1 LLCLGFSSTRPRYKK
16 KTKARARQHSTERE
30 RERDQNIKKNTNM
43 SGEEDAEKTIS
54 FIVKT
59 STNPKLEMKN
69 VKLSA
74 TVAELKAKLATKMDE
89 EKNDGSTTLPDSIR
103 LIYKGHVLKDEKTV
117 RECSIGEGHAVH
129 LVKSAPKKSATTTT
143 TTTPG
148 GSGSPATTT
157 NTTSAANNE
166 GGAAAAAGNSGQ
178 PPRTWM
184 DDANASQRTTQ
195 APDFAT
201 LFNSSV
207 LGGGAGGSGGFG
219 AFGGGGSG
227 GGFGG
232 GFGGA
237 GGMPNPTPE
246 EIRAIE
252 NDPFVRQFME
262 QAMQDPEVLRPMMQM
277 MEQNPQ
283 IQQLMNANPELRQAM
298 QDPETIS
305 RALRAYRDPNL
316 MREQMAANDRTFA
329 NIESHPEGF
338 NALRRMYENVE
349 VPLQNAIQ
357 NSQNSEADANNN
369 NNGAAADANPF
380 ASLFG
385 AASSSGNATANSD
398 APLPN
403 PWAAANSGTAG
414 ASTSQ
419 TRQQNPFAGLGGMGG
434 MGGFGGMG
442 MPDEATMRR
451 QMEAIQNNPAL
462 MQMFSQ
468 TMSQIAS
475 DPNALDSLRRS
486 NPEFDAMLRQQ
497 PHLAEQMRNPEFLR
511 ALADP
516 QTLQAMAHLQRVM
529 GGGAGGGFGGS
540 PFGGM
545 GASAPVTP
553 PADPETAYAVQISQ
567 LNDMGFFD
575 PAENVRALVA
585 TNGNVSAAIER
596 LLNGT

>member
-1 LLCLGFSSTRPRYKK
+1 
-16 KTKARARQHSTERE
+16 
-30 RERDQNIKKNTNM
+30 M
-43 SGEEDAEKTIS
+43 SEGGKEDKETTIS

-69 VKLSA
+69 IELTKLIS
-74 TVAELKAKLATKMDE
+74 ELKADLATTLGS
-89 EKNDGSTTLPDSIR
+89 EKESIR
-103 LIYKGHVLKDEKTV
+103 LIYKGHVLKDEKTIK
-117 RECSIGEGHAVH
+117 ECSIGEGHAVH
-129 LVKSAPKKSATTTT
+129 LVQSAPKKSISSN
-143 TTTPG
+143 PSG
-148 GSGSPATTT
+148 GSSGRPPVS
-157 NTTSAANNE
+157 NNE
-166 GGAAAAAGNSGQ
+166 DGGGGQ
-178 PPRTWM
+178 PTPPRTWM
-184 DDANASQRTTQ
+184 DDANASQRTAQ

-207 LGGGAGGSGGFG
+207 LGGGGGGGGGASGSGGFDM
-219 AFGGGGSG
+219 FGGGG
-227 GGFGG
+227 F
-232 GFGGA
+232 GA

-262 QAMQDPEVLRPMMQM
+262 QAMQDPEVLRPMMQV

-298 QDPETIS
+298 QDPENIS
-305 RALRAYRDPNL
+305 RALRASRDPNL
-316 MREQMAANDRTFA
+316 MREQMAATDRTLA

-357 NSQNSEADANNN
+357 NSQNSEAAA

-385 AASSSGNATANSD
+385 AASSSGNSD

-403 PWAAANSGTAG
+403 PWAAANAGTAG

-419 TRQQNPFAGLGGMGG
+419 AQQQNPFAGLGGS
-434 MGGFGGMG
+434 GGFGGLNIGGG

-475 DPNALDSLRRS
+475 DPNALENLRRS

-497 PHLAEQMRNPEFLR
+497 PQLAEQMRNPEFLR
-511 ALADP
+511 ALGDP
-516 QTLQAMAHLQRVM
+516 QTLQAMQHLQRVM
-529 GGGAGGGFGGS
+529 GGSAVGGGLGGS
-540 PFGGM
+540 PFGGI
-545 GASAPVTP
+545 GAPPSVTP
-553 PADPETAYAVQISQ
+553 PADPETAYAAQISQ

-596 LLNGT
+596 LLNGA

>member
-1 LLCLGFSSTRPRYKK
+1 MGTTEARRSEKK
-16 KTKARARQHSTERE
+16 KKNERSHTARKE
-30 RERDQNIKKNTNM
+30 
-43 SGEEDAEKTIS
+43 EEDKETTIS

-69 VKLSA
+69 IKL
-74 TVAELKAKLATKMDE
+74 TKLIAELKADLATTLGS
-89 EKNDGSTTLPDSIR
+89 EKESIR
-103 LIYKGHVLKDEKTV
+103 LIYKGHVLKDEKTI

-129 LVKSAPKKSATTTT
+129 LVQSAPKKSPSLTS
-143 TTTPG
+143 G
-148 GSGSPATTT
+148 GSSGRPPA
-157 NTTSAANNE
+157 SHNE
-166 GGAAAAAGNSGQ
+166 GGGGGQ
-178 PPRTWM
+178 PTPPRTWM
-184 DDANASQRTTQ
+184 DDANASQRTAQ

-207 LGGGAGGSGGFG
+207 LGGGGIGGGGASGSGGFDM
-219 AFGGGGSG
+219 FGGGG
-227 GGFGG
+227 F
-232 GFGGA
+232 GA

-262 QAMQDPEVLRPMMQM
+262 QAMQDPELLRPMMQM

-305 RALRAYRDPNL
+305 RALRASRDPNL

-349 VPLQNAIQ
+349 VPMQNAIQ
-357 NSQNSEADANNN
+357 NSQNSDSPADA
-369 NNGAAADANPF
+369 AANPF

-385 AASSSGNATANSD
+385 STSSSSANNSNAANSD
-398 APLPN
+398 GAPLPN
-403 PWAAANSGTAG
+403 PWATNAGTG
-414 ASTSQ
+414 DASTSQ
-419 TRQQNPFAGLGGMGG
+419 PRMQNPFAGLGGMGG
-434 MGGFGGMG
+434 G

-451 QMEAIQNNPAL
+451 QMEMIQNNPAL
-462 MQMFSQ
+462 MQVFSR

-475 DPNALDSLRRS
+475 DPNALDNLRRS

-497 PHLAEQMRNPEFLR
+497 PQLAEQMRNPEFLR

-516 QTLQAMAHLQRVM
+516 QTLQAMSHLQRVM
-529 GGGAGGGFGGS
+529 GGAGGGLGGGGLGGS

-545 GASAPVTP
+545 GAPAVTP
-553 PADPETAYAVQISQ
+553 PADPETAYATQISQ

-575 PAENVRALVA
+575 PAENIRALVA

-596 LLNGT
+596 LLNGA

>member
-1 LLCLGFSSTRPRYKK
+1 MLRNKK
-16 KTKARARQHSTERE
+16 KDRRKNAHNRSKKKQEEEEQEITHRAQKR
-30 RERDQNIKKNTNM
+30 M
-43 SGEEDAEKTIS
+43 SEGGKEEDKETTIS

-69 VKLSA
+69 IELTKLI
-74 TVAELKAKLATKMDE
+74 AELKADLATTLGS
-89 EKNDGSTTLPDSIR
+89 EKESIR
-103 LIYKGHVLKDEKTV
+103 LIYKGHVLKDEKTI

-129 LVKSAPKKSATTTT
+129 LVQSAPKKSPSLTS
-143 TTTPG
+143 G
-148 GSGSPATTT
+148 GSSGRPPA
-157 NTTSAANNE
+157 SHNE
-166 GGAAAAAGNSGQ
+166 GGGGGQ
-178 PPRTWM
+178 PTPPRTWM
-184 DDANASQRTTQ
+184 DDANASQRTAQ

-207 LGGGAGGSGGFG
+207 LGGGGIGGGGASGSGGFDM
-219 AFGGGGSG
+219 FGGGG
-227 GGFGG
+227 F
-232 GFGGA
+232 GA
-237 GGMPNPTPE
+237 GDMPNPTPE

-262 QAMQDPEVLRPMMQM
+262 QAMQDPEVLRPMMQV

-298 QDPETIS
+298 QDPENIS
-305 RALRAYRDPNL
+305 RALRASRDPNL
-316 MREQMAANDRTFA
+316 MREQMAATDRTLA

-357 NSQNSEADANNN
+357 NSQNSEAAA

-385 AASSSGNATANSD
+385 AASSSGNSD

-403 PWAAANSGTAG
+403 PWAAANAGTAG

-419 TRQQNPFAGLGGMGG
+419 AQQQNPFAGLGGS
-434 MGGFGGMG
+434 GGFGGLNIGGG

-475 DPNALDSLRRS
+475 DPNALENLRRS

-497 PHLAEQMRNPEFLR
+497 PQIAEQMRNPEFLR

-516 QTLQAMAHLQRVM
+516 QTLQAMQHLQRVM
-529 GGGAGGGFGGS
+529 GGSAAGGGLGGS

-545 GASAPVTP
+545 GAPPSVTP
-553 PADPETAYAVQISQ
+553 PADPETAYAAQISQ

-596 LLNGT
+596 LLNGA

>member
-1 LLCLGFSSTRPRYKK
+1 
-16 KTKARARQHSTERE
+16 
-30 RERDQNIKKNTNM
+30 M
-43 SGEEDAEKTIS
+43 SGEAEDAGGEKTTIS

-74 TVAELKAKLATKMDE
+74 TVAELKQELATKMDE
-89 EKNDGSTTLPDSIR
+89 ENFDGSTTTLPDSIR

-129 LVKSAPKKSATTTT
+129 LVKSAPKKSSAT

-148 GSGSPATTT
+148 GSGNPATT
-157 NTTSAANNE
+157 NTTTNAANNNE
-166 GGAAAAAGNSGQ
+166 GGGSGAAAGGNSGQ

-195 APDFAT
+195 TPDFAT

-219 AFGGGGSG
+219 AFGGGGG

>member
-1 LLCLGFSSTRPRYKK
+1 MGTTEARRSEKK
-16 KTKARARQHSTERE
+16 KKNERSHTARKE
-30 RERDQNIKKNTNM
+30 
-43 SGEEDAEKTIS
+43 EEDKETTIS

-69 VKLSA
+69 IKL
-74 TVAELKAKLATKMDE
+74 TKLIAELKADLATTLGS
-89 EKNDGSTTLPDSIR
+89 EKESIR
-103 LIYKGHVLKDEKTV
+103 LIYKGHVLKDEKTI

-129 LVKSAPKKSATTTT
+129 LVQSAPKKSPSLTS
-143 TTTPG
+143 G
-148 GSGSPATTT
+148 GSSGRPPA
-157 NTTSAANNE
+157 SHNE
-166 GGAAAAAGNSGQ
+166 GGGGGQ
-178 PPRTWM
+178 PTPPRTWM
-184 DDANASQRTTQ
+184 DDANASQRTAL

-207 LGGGAGGSGGFG
+207 LGGGGIGGGGASGSGGFDM
-219 AFGGGGSG
+219 FGGGG
-227 GGFGG
+227 F
-232 GFGGA
+232 GA

-262 QAMQDPEVLRPMMQM
+262 QAMQDPEVLRPMMQV

-298 QDPETIS
+298 QDPENIS
-305 RALRAYRDPNL
+305 RALRASRDPNL
-316 MREQMAANDRTFA
+316 MREQMAATDRTMG

-357 NSQNSEADANNN
+357 NSQNSEAAA

-380 ASLFG
+380 ASL
-385 AASSSGNATANSD
+385 
-398 APLPN
+398 
-403 PWAAANSGTAG
+403 
-414 ASTSQ
+414 
-419 TRQQNPFAGLGGMGG
+419 GGS
-434 MGGFGGMG
+434 GGFGGLNIGGG

-475 DPNALDSLRRS
+475 DPNALENLRRS

-497 PHLAEQMRNPEFLR
+497 PQIAEQMRNPEFLR

-516 QTLQAMAHLQRVM
+516 QTLQAMQHLQRVM
-529 GGGAGGGFGGS
+529 GGSAAGGGLGGS

-545 GASAPVTP
+545 GAPPSVTP
-553 PADPETAYAVQISQ
+553 PADPETAYAAQISQ

-596 LLNGT
+596 LLNGA

>member
-1 LLCLGFSSTRPRYKK
+1 
-16 KTKARARQHSTERE
+16 
-30 RERDQNIKKNTNM
+30 
-43 SGEEDAEKTIS
+43 
-54 FIVKT
+54 
-59 STNPKLEMKN
+59 
-69 VKLSA
+69 
-74 TVAELKAKLATKMDE
+74 
-89 EKNDGSTTLPDSIR
+89 
-103 LIYKGHVLKDEKTV
+103 
-117 RECSIGEGHAVH
+117 
-129 LVKSAPKKSATTTT
+129 
-143 TTTPG
+143 
-148 GSGSPATTT
+148 
-157 NTTSAANNE
+157 
-166 GGAAAAAGNSGQ
+166 
-178 PPRTWM
+178 
-184 DDANASQRTTQ
+184 
-195 APDFAT
+195 
-201 LFNSSV
+201 
-207 LGGGAGGSGGFG
+207 
-219 AFGGGGSG
+219 
-227 GGFGG
+227 
-232 GFGGA
+232 
-237 GGMPNPTPE
+237 
-246 EIRAIE
+246 
-252 NDPFVRQFME
+252 
-262 QAMQDPEVLRPMMQM
+262 
-277 MEQNPQ
+277 
-283 IQQLMNANPELRQAM
+283 MNANPELRQAM

-369 NNGAAADANPF
+369 NGAAADANPF

-403 PWAAANSGTAG
+403 PWAAANSGAAG

-475 DPNALDSLRRS
+475 DPNALDNLRRS

-497 PHLAEQMRNPEFLR
+497 PHL
-511 ALADP
+511 
-516 QTLQAMAHLQRVM
+516 AMAHLQRVM

-553 PADPETAYAVQISQ
+553 PADPETAYAAQISQ